1 MNNNIIFNNLIKKYT
16 IIGIGEFSH
25 GILESWKFR
34 FNFLKYVLKNT
45 NKKIVI
51 FNEMSIWQAENIMN
65 NTIWSEKDK
74 KFIKFKGIKYEKPV
88 KNDNYIGGKLWQY
101 ITHAMESNIFIKIIK
116 YIRKYKDRIT
126 IIGIDNDKI
135 DRDYDMYKI
144 IIKNYKS
151 SNINFLWAHNLHISN
166 LKLDDS
172 NYLYIKNKN
181 HKYYCGYYLK
191 NKLKNK
197 YCIILSTAYSGEN
210 RFNGYCFGKNCEK
223 RTFQLKYFYKKF
235 KYNKNKKYIV
245 KNKNIQLLEKYNEPL
260 LSYSNSYYIDNKYGY
275 SYNIKEYYFDYILFW
290 NKVTKLI

>member
-1 MNNNIIFNNLIKKYT
+1 MFNNLIKKYT

-34 FNFLKYVLKNT
+34 FDFLKYV
-45 NKKIVI
+45 
-51 FNEMSIWQAENIMN
+51 
-65 NTIWSEKDK
+65 
-74 KFIKFKGIKYEKPV
+74 
-88 KNDNYIGGKLWQY
+88 
-101 ITHAMESNIFIKIIK
+101 
-116 YIRKYKDRIT
+116 
-126 IIGIDNDKI
+126 
-135 DRDYDMYKI
+135 
-144 IIKNYKS
+144 
-151 SNINFLWAHNLHISN
+151 
-166 LKLDDS
+166 
-172 NYLYIKNKN
+172 
-181 HKYYCGYYLK
+181 LK

-210 RFNGYCFGKNCEK
+210 RFNGYCFGKKCEK

-290 NKVTKLI
+290 NKVTKLK

>member
-1 MNNNIIFNNLIKKYT
+1 MFNNLIKKYT

-34 FNFLKYVLKNT
+34 FDFLKYVTKNT

-74 KFIKFKGIKYEKPV
+74 KFIKFKGIKYEKAI

-151 SNINFLWAHNLHISN
+151 SNIIPTE
-166 LKLDDS
+166 K
-172 NYLYIKNKN
+172 I
-181 HKYYCGYYLK
+181 
-191 NKLKNK
+191 
-197 YCIILSTAYSGEN
+197 
-210 RFNGYCFGKNCEK
+210 NGT
-223 RTFQLKYFYKKF
+223 R
-235 KYNKNKKYIV
+235 
-245 KNKNIQLLEKYNEPL
+245 PL
-260 LSYSNSYYIDNKYGY
+260 
-275 SYNIKEYYFDYILFW
+275 
-290 NKVTKLI
+290 